1 MLQRYLG
8 HLPFLILFLGIWGIN
23 QFTFLYGDDLRYAT
37 YLGLEPHIYD
47 HPVTLYQI
55 IQTQLHDYLH
65 MNGRFIVNVF
75 TILTVLDGIEFWRWM
90 NPILV
95 TVLAYALFYLVFV
108 RFPQRKDLV
117 LTTLTTSL
125 FFFIHIVIFK
135 QTLAYATGAFNY
147 VYPMIFLFA
156 TLIYFR
162 KQDLR
167 EPITTKWKYGLVLLC
182 SFLAGWSQ
190 EQISAIGLLLLLVWF
205 AKRIWLKNKVQ
216 IADWLLLISYV
227 AGALF
232 LFLAPG
238 PRLRAQMPGLEA
250 YNQLSF
256 FSKIKKTLPE
266 VLHFFIYQQSI
277 FMLFVVVLSAI
288 LCYQI
293 SKKAHFLLFICVPLI
308 PFILSI
314 PFFSTGQIASFLTGS
329 RLMTVVIGLFT
340 ALTIIGLNA
349 FISWKEK
356 NDFYLVLALGFI
368 SINLIM
374 IFTPSTFGG
383 RVAFPAI
390 PFAICLIILLWSNIP
405 FRAFHVPVV
414 WILTICAL
422 INIIFVFREYQF
434 NAKIHLERKQIMLQ
448 TKGQKNTV
456 ITLPLLRNKQY
467 AGYEIHDYSWALQ
480 AYRDYYRM
488 DPSVKILFQTK

>member
-1 MLQRYLG
+1 MVQRYIG
-8 HLPFLILFLGIWGIN
+8 HLPFLILFFGIWGIN

-47 HPVTLYQI
+47 NPVTLSQI
-55 IQTQLHDYLH
+55 IQTQLHDYFNF
-65 MNGRFIVNVF
+65 NGRFIVNIL
-75 TILTVLDGIEFWRWM
+75 TILTVLDGIELWRWM

-95 TVLAYALFYLVFV
+95 TTLAYAIFYLVFV

-147 VYPMIFLFA
+147 VYPMIFLFI

-162 KQDLR
+162 KQDFG
-167 EPITTKWKYGLVLLC
+167 EPITAQWKYGLVLLS

-190 EQISAIGLLLLLVWF
+190 EQISAIGLLLVSIWL
-205 AKRIWLKNKVQ
+205 AKQKRLKNKIRVW
-216 IADWLLLISYV
+216 DWLLLASYFI
-227 AGALF
+227 GTLF

-256 FSKIKKTLPE
+256 FAKIKKTLPE
-266 VLHFFIYQQSI
+266 VLHFFLYQQSI
-277 FMLFVVVLSAI
+277 FMIFVVIMSAI

-293 SKKAHFLLFICVPLI
+293 SKKAYFGLFICVPLI

-314 PFFSTGQIASFLTGS
+314 PFFNTQEIALFLSGNHLVTIG
-329 RLMTVVIGLFT
+329 IGLFT
-340 ALTIIGLNA
+340 AISIIGLHA
-349 FISWKEK
+349 YISWKEK
-356 NDFYLVLALGFI
+356 NHFYLVLALGFMLM
-368 SINLIM
+368 NLIM

-383 RVAFPAI
+383 RIAFPAI
-390 PFAICLIILLWSNIP
+390 PFAICLIILLWSRIH
-405 FRAFHVPVV
+405 FRVFHVPVV
-414 WILTICAL
+414 WILVICAL
-422 INIIFVFREYQF
+422 INITFTLREYQL
-434 NAKIHLERKQIMLQ
+434 NAKIHLERERIMAQ
-448 TKGQKNTV
+448 YKGQKNTT
-456 ITLPLLRNKQY
+456 ITLPLLQNKQY
-467 AGYEIHDYSWALQ
+467 AGYEVKDYSWALQ
-480 AYRDYYRM
+480 AYRDYYRI
-488 DPSVKILFQTK
+488 DKSVEILFQTK